1 MRIAV
6 IGAGNGGLA
15 TAAELT
21 QAGHA
26 VALYARRAE
35 TLAPLDAQGFTHIGV
50 LGEGRCRPALLTTD
64 LTEAVRGADGIVI
77 ALPTLA
83 HAAIARGLYEAA
95 VHEVPVILNPGH
107 TGGLFE
113 VQTVLHSLGGPVPP
127 LAAFS
132 TLAYVARKSAP
143 DRVNITGRARAL
155 RAACLPGGD
164 AALALACELFPG
176 AWDCGNVLSCDL
188 SNVNMIVHP
197 PGSIAGLSWVES
209 TGGDFT
215 FYVQG
220 LTSGVTA
227 IMSALDAERR
237 AIASA
242 LGQDLPT
249 VIAEMKAIGTV
260 PAAANDDDYTAIA
273 AGEAN
278 RRIKAPNGLGHRYY
292 LEDFAHGIVPMLVY
306 ADIAGVAA
314 PVANAL
320 LQLARV
326 ALAGRPDRPHDRD
339 AGALGLIGAS
349 RDALVARASA
359 R

>member
-21 QAGHA
+21 LAGHT
-26 VALYARRAE
+26 VALHARRAE
-35 TLAPLDAQGFTHIGV
+35 TLAPLRADGFAHIGV

-64 LTEAVRGADGIVI
+64 LAEAVHGVDGIVV

-83 HAAIARGLYEAA
+83 HASVARGLHA
-95 VHEVPVILNPGH
+95 VGVRDVPVILNPGH

-113 VQTVLHSLGGPVPP
+113 VETVFRGLGGPVPP

-132 TLAYVARKSAP
+132 TLAYVARKPEP
-143 DRVNITGRARAL
+143 DRVNVTGRARAL
-155 RAACLPGGD
+155 RAACLQDG
-164 AALALACELFPG
+164 ALALALACELFPG
-176 AWDCGNVLSCDL
+176 AYDCGNVLACDL

-197 PGSIAGLSWVES
+197 PGSITSIAWVES

-220 LTSGVTA
+220 LTPGVVA
-227 IMSALDAERR
+227 IMRALDAERR
-237 AIASA
+237 AIAAA
-242 LGQDLPT
+242 LGLNLPT
-249 VIAEMKAIGTV
+249 VIGEMKAIGTV
-260 PAAANDDDYTAIA
+260 PATAADDDYTAIA

-278 RRIKAPNGLGHRYY
+278 RRIRAPDSLAHRYY
-292 LEDFAHGIVPMLVY
+292 LEDFAHGLVPLLVY
-306 ADIAGVAA
+306 AGIAGVAA
-314 PVANAL
+314 PVAQAL

-326 ALAGRPDRPHDRD
+326 ALADRPGLPNDRD
-339 AGALGLIGAS
+339 AAALGLSGVS
-349 RDALVARASA
+349 RDALIARAEA
-359 R
+359 K